1 MMQGDMSTWATI
13 VAFFKH
19 VPPLVWQSLNFIVL
33 LTILIKFG
41 GKPLKTFLVN
51 RHNAVQDKIE
61 ETNRMLDEAETLKRA
76 YEMKLAGLD
85 EEIATFKK
93 NVMSEMENEK
103 TKIIAEATQ
112 LASKMKDQARL
123 SYEQE
128 LKEVKNKIKEDIAQ
142 LTIEGAGKL
151 IAEKISKPDHEKM
164 IEDFIVKLRSLN

>member
-1 MMQGDMSTWATI
+1 MTGGGESLWSIAFKFI
-13 VAFFKH
+13 NFAVLVA
-19 VPPLVWQSLNFIVL
+19 L
-33 LTILIKFG
+33 LIKFA
-41 GKPLKTFLVN
+41 GKPLKTFLAN
-51 RHNAVQDKIE
+51 RHNAIKEKIE

-76 YEMKLAGLD
+76 YEAKLAGLD

-93 NVMSEMENEK
+93 TVMSEVENEK
-103 TKIIAEATQ
+103 VKIIAEATQ
-112 LASKMKDQARL
+112 FASKMKEQARL